1 MVISATDG
9 SGETQ
14 YNSISIPISNKK
26 IFVKTQLDSFHF
38 LNQLKKVN
46 FSLQTI
52 YETPIKKNVKILIQE
67 LELPT
72 RFIRNRLWEKPEFNR
87 YTYQEFKHLFPD
99 DVYEDEDQKQHW
111 KIKSTIYIDSIYNS
125 DNLNIDLN
133 KIQKAGAYKIQ
144 LNIETHNGQVDTWEN
159 YIIIIDEKSQNSY
172 YLPTV
177 LYENQN
183 ENQSSKIQ
191 FKALGISN
199 DYNIL
204 CIYHSRNLLDIS
216 WKKIQNNS
224 NISYP
229 FSKTDNGIYSSH
241 CHGLKRSWI
250 LKLKVS
256 EAN

>member
-1 MVISATDG
+1 M
-9 SGETQ
+9 
-14 YNSISIPISNKK
+14 
-26 IFVKTQLDSFHF
+26 
-38 LNQLKKVN
+38 
-46 FSLQTI
+46 
-52 YETPIKKNVKILIQE
+52 
-67 LELPT
+67 
-72 RFIRNRLWEKPEFNR
+72 
-87 YTYQEFKHLFPD
+87 
-99 DVYEDEDQKQHW
+99 

-125 DNLNIDLN
+125 DNFDIDLN

-144 LNIETHNGQVDTWEN
+144 LNIETQNGQVDTWEN

-183 ENQSSKIQ
+183 ENLSSKIQ

-199 DYNIL
+199 NYNLL

-229 FSKTDNGIYSSH
+229 FFKTDNGGVYFTIA
-241 CHGLKRSWI
+241 GTFKNRSFTNKIFLPFPWTEKKWDI
-250 LKLKVS
+250 KTKSFRSKLKPGQQETYSFQINQKNQDYKNVLFIVCQ
-256 EAN
+256 EQKKHENVEDV